1 MTDNDRTTPPRP
13 SLRRLAGAL
22 LEIVQSRIELIGIEL
37 TEEKERLMGVA
48 FLGLAAML
56 FGVLA
61 LVSLTALVIVIFWDT
76 YRLQAMTGIFAVYLV
91 LAGWCAVRARN
102 ILRDAPMPFEAT
114 LAEFEKDR
122 DALRSD

>member
-1 MTDNDRTTPPRP
+1 MTDNERTTPPLP
-13 SLRRLAGAL
+13 SLRRLAGSI

-37 TEEKERLMGVA
+37 TEEKERLLGA
-48 FLGLAAML
+48 ALLGLAAML

-61 LVSLTALVIVIFWDT
+61 LVVLTALVVVLFWDT
-76 YRLQAMTGIFAVYLV
+76 YRLQAMAGIFVVYFIIATV
-91 LAGWCAVRARN
+91 CALRARN

-122 DALRSD
+122 DALRPD

>member
-1 MTDNDRTTPPRP
+1 MTDNARTTPPRP
-13 SLRRLAGAL
+13 SLRRLAGTM

-37 TEEKERLMGVA
+37 TEEKERLMSAA

-56 FGVLA
+56 FSALA

-76 YRLQAMTGIFAVYLV
+76 YRLHAMTGIFVVYLV
-91 LAGWCAVRARN
+91 LAAWCAARARN
-102 ILRDAPMPFEAT
+102 ILRHAPMPFEAT

-122 DALRSD
+122 DALRPD

>member
-1 MTDNDRTTPPRP
+1 MTDNDRTSSPRP

>member
-1 MTDNDRTTPPRP
+1 MTANDRTTPLRP

-22 LEIVQSRIELIGIEL
+22 LEILQSRIELIGIEL

-61 LVSLTALVIVIFWDT
+61 LVSLAALVIVIFWDT
-76 YRLQAMTGIFAVYLV
+76 YRLQAMTGIFVVYLL
-91 LAGWCAVRARN
+91 LAGWCALRARN
-102 ILRDAPMPFEAT
+102 ILRDAPMPFEST
-114 LAEFEKDR
+114 LAEFAKDR
-122 DALRSD
+122 DALRPD

>member
-61 LVSLTALVIVIFWDT
+61 LVALTALVIVIFWDT
-76 YRLQAMTGIFAVYLV
+76 YRLQAMTGIFIVYLL
-91 LAGWCAVRARN
+91 LAGWCATRARN

-122 DALRSD
+122 DALRPD